1 MVKVVIV
8 NKNGDCS
15 NLEFKGS
22 YDEDLF
28 KKCSFR
34 KADGFSSQ
42 HTWKTKI
49 NNDVYNVTL
58 WGRASGKHNVVNKF
72 EFPPP
77 MDTTLFYGNCALV
90 AFDKDQEPVD
100 MTLDTWNK
108 IYTKLFGGF
117 ENLEDT
123 AKEDDEEVDELADV
137 PAKYKTKE
145 GFLKDG
151 FVVDNDSNG
160 SNQTDDNSES
170 ELDTGDTDEDD
181 LDEEFDEDE
190 EDFDDNGS
198 ELAPEDY
205 DYSSEDE

>member
-15 NLEFKGS
+15 DIDFSGS
-22 YDEDLF
+22 YDNDLF
-28 KKCSFR
+28 KKCGFR
-34 KADGFSSQ
+34 KADGFSNE
-42 HTWKTKI
+42 HTWHTKMS
-49 NNDVYNVTL
+49 DETYNVKL
-58 WGRASGKHNVVNKF
+58 WGRTSGKHNVINKF

-77 MDTTLFYGNCALV
+77 MDTTLIYGNCALV
-90 AFDKDQEPVD
+90 ALDKSEDPIDLTVE
-100 MTLDTWNK
+100 TWNK

-123 AKEDDEEVDELADV
+123 AKEDEEEEDELANV

-151 FVVDNDSNG
+151 FVVDNDSNV
-160 SNQTDDNSES
+160 SDQTADDFES
-170 ELDTGDTDEDD
+170 EIDTNDIDED
-181 LDEEFDEDE
+181 EDEDE
-190 EDFDDNGS
+190 EEFNDNGS
-198 ELAPEDY
+198 ELAPQDY

>member
-15 NLEFKGS
+15 SLEFNGS
-22 YDEDLF
+22 CDEDLF
-28 KKCSFR
+28 KKCNFR
-34 KADGFSSQ
+34 KADGFSNQ
-42 HTWKTKI
+42 HTWHVKI
-49 NNDVYNVTL
+49 SDKVYDVAL
-58 WGRASGKHNVVNKF
+58 WARTSGKHNIINKF

-77 MDTTLFYGNCALV
+77 MDTTLFYGNCAIV
-90 AFDKDQEPVD
+90 AFDKDEEPINL
-100 MTLDTWNK
+100 TIETWNK

-123 AKEDDEEVDELADV
+123 AKEDDEEEDELESI

-160 SNQTDDNSES
+160 SDPTADNSES
-170 ELDTGDTDEDD
+170 EMDTDDI
-181 LDEEFDEDE
+181 DEEDIDEDE
-190 EDFDDNGS
+190 CGEEFDDNGS